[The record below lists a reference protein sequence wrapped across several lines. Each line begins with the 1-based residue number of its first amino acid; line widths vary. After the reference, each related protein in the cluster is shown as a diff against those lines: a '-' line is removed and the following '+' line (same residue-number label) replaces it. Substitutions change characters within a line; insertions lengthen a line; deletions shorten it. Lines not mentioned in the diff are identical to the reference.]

1 VAIRPAHQ
9 QQRPLSA
16 LSSLLGVRLDPNT
29 ASGTSLSRS
38 ELGSVSGVTLDSRAV
53 CPGDLYAALPG
64 ARMHGAAFCDDAV
77 AAGAV
82 AVLTDP
88 DGRARAV
95 ASGVPVFVLTD
106 PRARLG
112 EIACWVYGDPSSQLG
127 LIGVTGTSGKTT
139 STYLIEAGLRAAGH
153 RTGLIGGIEIKIG
166 TDVVPSSL
174 TTPEAPDLQALFAV
188 MAERGV
194 TAAAMEVSSHSLSL
208 GRVAGTRFDVAVFTN
223 LSQDH
228 LDFHADLEDYFRA
241 KASLFV
247 PPVIGVVNIDD
258 RHGRRLAASA
268 PVPITT
274 FSATGAAEADWRALD
289 VRSGADGSTFRVI
302 GPGGVE
308 ADVSIGLAGTFNVA
322 NALGALVALVEAGVG
337 LEDAV
342 AGVAACPGV
351 PGRLERVSGPVKWD
365 GEAGGL
371 TAFVDY
377 SHKPGAVEAVLRS
390 LRPVTRENLI
400 IVLGCGG
407 DRDRAKRPMMGAA
420 AASLADVAILTSD
433 NPRTEDPLAILAAML
448 DGVLS
453 VPRDERA
460 RVIIEPDRA
469 AAISQAVSLA
479 APGDVIVVAG
489 KGHETGQYV
498 AGAVLP
504 FDDRQVTAAALAQR
518 EQAER
523 ERDQQGKDQRG
534 QEQPEPDQLGP
545 DQPEPDQLG
554 PDQPGPLGA
563 GPLTSAL
570 DPWAVNR

>member
-16 LSSLLGVRLDPNT
+16 LSSLLGVRLTSVENSFGPN
-29 ASGTSLSRS
+29 
-38 ELGSVSGVTLDSRAV
+38 ELGCVLGVTLDSRAV
-53 CPGDLYAALPG
+53 QPGDLYVALPG
-64 ARMHGAAFCDDAV
+64 ARVHGAACCDDAV

-88 DGRARAV
+88 DGRARAT
-95 ASGVPVFVLTD
+95 ASGVPVFVLAD

-112 EIACWVYGDPSSQLG
+112 EIACWVYGDPSSRLR

-139 STYLIEAGLRAAGH
+139 STYLLESGLRAAGH
-153 RTGLIGGIEIKIG
+153 LTGLVGGVEIRIG
-166 TDVVPSSL
+166 TDRVESSL

-188 MAERGV
+188 MVERGV

-208 GRVAGTRFDVAVFTN
+208 GRVAGTSFDVAIFTN

-228 LDFHADLEDYFRA
+228 LDFHADFEDYFRA

-258 RHGRRLAASA
+258 KYGRRLASSA
-268 PVPITT
+268 PVPVTT
-274 FSATGAAEADWRALD
+274 FSAAGRQEADWRATD
-289 VRSGADGSTFRVI
+289 VRSGADGSTFRLI

-308 ADVSIGLAGTFNVA
+308 ADVSVGLVGGFNVA
-322 NALGALVALVEAGVG
+322 NAVGALVALVEAGVG
-337 LEDAV
+337 LDDAV
-342 AGVAACPGV
+342 AGVASCPGV
-351 PGRLERVSGPVKWD
+351 PGRLERVPGPAPGD
-365 GEAGGL
+365 GEVGGL

-377 SHKPGAVEAVLRS
+377 AHKPGAVEAVLRS
-390 LRPVTRENLI
+390 LRLVTQGNLI

-433 NPRTEDPLAILAAML
+433 NPRSEDPLAILAAML

-453 VPRDERA
+453 VPQEERA

-469 AAISQAVSLA
+469 AAISQAVSMA
-479 APGDVIVVAG
+479 ASGDVIVVAG

-498 AGAVLP
+498 AGTVLP
-504 FDDRQVTAAALAQR
+504 FDDRQVTAAAL
-518 EQAER
+518 
-523 ERDQQGKDQRG
+523 
-534 QEQPEPDQLGP
+534 DQLALN
-545 DQPEPDQLG
+545 QLALNQLARS
-554 PDQPGPLGA
+554 QPGRSQPGR
-563 GPLTSAL
+563 GPLASAL
-570 DPWAVNR
+570 DPWAVNQ

>member
-1 VAIRPAHQ
+1 MVA
-9 QQRPLSA
+9 
-16 LSSLLGVRLDPNT
+16 
-29 ASGTSLSRS
+29 
-38 ELGSVSGVTLDSRAV
+38 
-53 CPGDLYAALPG
+53 PGDLYVALPG
-64 ARMHGAAFCDDAV
+64 TKVHGAAFCADAV

-88 DGRARAV
+88 DGRARA
-95 ASGVPVFVLTD
+95 AQTGVPVFVLAD
-106 PRARLG
+106 PRGKLG
-112 EIACWVYGDPSSQLG
+112 EVSCWVYGNPSSRLR

-139 STYLIEAGLRAAGH
+139 STYLLESGLRAAGH
-153 RTGLIGGIEIKIG
+153 QTGLIGGVETRIG
-166 TDVVPSSL
+166 RDRLPSSL

-194 TAAAMEVSSHSLSL
+194 TAAAMEVSSHSLAL
-208 GRVAGTRFDVAVFTN
+208 GRVGGTSFDVAVFTN

-228 LDFHADLEDYFRA
+228 LDFHPDLEDYFRA
-241 KASLFV
+241 KASLFM
-247 PPVIGVVNIDD
+247 PPVLGVINIDD
-258 RHGRRLAASA
+258 KYGRRLASSA
-268 PVPITT
+268 LVPITT
-274 FSATGAAEADWRALD
+274 FSAAGRDEADWRAVD

-308 ADVSIGLAGTFNVA
+308 ADVSVGLAGVFNVA
-322 NALGALVALVEAGVG
+322 NALGAVVALVESGVG

-342 AGVAACPGV
+342 AGIAACPGV
-351 PGRLERVSGPVKWD
+351 PGRLERVPASGLDV
-365 GEAGGL
+365 

-390 LRPVTRENLI
+390 LRPVTRGSLI

-433 NPRTEDPLAILAAML
+433 NPRSEDPLAILAAML

-453 VPRDERA
+453 VPQDDRA
-460 RVIIEPDRA
+460 RVIVEPDRA
-469 AAISQAVSLA
+469 AAIAQAVGLA

-504 FDDRQVTAAALAQR
+504 FDDRAVTASALERAA
-518 EQAER
+518 
-523 ERDQQGKDQRG
+523 KG
-534 QEQPEPDQLGP
+534 QPP
-545 DQPEPDQLG
+545 
-554 PDQPGPLGA
+554 
-563 GPLTSAL
+563 L
-570 DPWAVNR
+570 DPWAVDR

>member
-9 QQRPLSA
+9 PQRPLSA
-16 LSSLLGVRLDPNT
+16 LSSLLGVRLDPDT
-29 ASGTSLSRS
+29 VVGSSLSPDD
-38 ELGSVSGVTLDSRAV
+38 LGFVSGVTLDSRAV

-64 ARMHGAAFCDDAV
+64 ARVHGAAYCAEAV

-88 DGRARAV
+88 DGRARAT
-95 ASGVPVFVLTD
+95 ASGVPVFVVAD

-112 EIACWVYGDPSSQLG
+112 EIACWVYGDPSSKLR

-139 STYLIEAGLRAAGH
+139 STYLIEAGLRESGH
-153 RTGLIGGIEIKIG
+153 RTGLVGGVEIRIG
-166 TDVVPSSL
+166 TDVVTSSL

-208 GRVAGTRFDVAVFTN
+208 GRVAGTSFDVAVFTN

-247 PPVIGVVNIDD
+247 PPVVGVVNIDD
-258 RHGRRLAASA
+258 RYGRRLASSA

-274 FSATGAAEADWRALD
+274 FSAAGAKEADWRAVD
-289 VRSGADGSTFRVI
+289 VRSGTDGSTFRLI

-308 ADVSIGLAGTFNVA
+308 ADVSVGLAGVFNVA
-322 NALGALVALVEAGVG
+322 NTLGALVALVEAGVG
-337 LEDAV
+337 LDDAV

-351 PGRLERVSGPVKWD
+351 PGRLERVPGTVPGVS
-365 GEAGGL
+365 
-371 TAFVDY
+371 AFVDY

-390 LRPVTRENLI
+390 LRAVTQGNLI

-433 NPRTEDPLAILAAML
+433 NPRSEDPLAILAAML

-453 VPRDERA
+453 VPQDERA

-469 AAISQAVSLA
+469 AAISQAVALA
-479 APGDVIVVAG
+479 TPGDVIVVAG

-518 EQAER
+518 ERDQR
-523 ERDQQGKDQRG
+523 ERDQR
-534 QEQPEPDQLGP
+534 ER
-545 DQPEPDQLG
+545 
-554 PDQPGPLGA
+554 DQPGQDRPGSPGSDPLGPLEL
-563 GPLTSAL
+563 GPLTSEL

>member
-1 VAIRPAHQ
+1 VAIRPARQ
-9 QQRPLSA
+9 QPRPLSA
-16 LSSLLGVRLDPNT
+16 LGSVLGVRLASVGPSFSPND
-29 ASGTSLSRS
+29 
-38 ELGSVSGVTLDSRAV
+38 LGRVSGVTLNSQAV
-53 CPGDLYAALPG
+53 APGDLYVALPG
-64 ARMHGAAFCDDAV
+64 SRVHGAAFCAEAV

-88 DGRARAV
+88 DGKARA
-95 ASGVPVFVLTD
+95 AATGVPVFVLAD

-112 EIACWVYGDPSSQLG
+112 EIACWVYWNPSSRLR

-139 STYLIEAGLRAAGH
+139 STYLLESGLRQAGH
-153 RTGLIGGIEIKIG
+153 RTGLIGGVETRVG
-166 TDVVPSSL
+166 AERMPSSL

-194 TAAAMEVSSHSLSL
+194 TAAAMEVSSHSLAL
-208 GRVAGTRFDVAVFTN
+208 GRVAGTSFDVAVFTN

-241 KASLFV
+241 KASLFM
-247 PPVIGVVNIDD
+247 PPLIGVVNIDD
-258 RHGRRLAASA
+258 KYGRRLASSA
-268 PVPITT
+268 VVPVTT
-274 FSATGAAEADWRALD
+274 FSAAGKAEADWRAAD

-308 ADVSIGLAGTFNVA
+308 ADASVGLAGAFNVA
-322 NALGALVALVEAGVG
+322 NALGAAVALVEAGVG

-342 AGVAACPGV
+342 AGIAACPGV
-351 PGRLERVSGPVKWD
+351 PGRLERVPAPMKGD
-365 GEAGGL
+365 GEVGGV

-390 LRPVTRENLI
+390 LRPVTRGSLI

-453 VPRDERA
+453 VPQAERA
-460 RVIIEPDRA
+460 RVIVEPDRA
-469 AAISQAVSLA
+469 AAIRQAVGLA
-479 APGDVIVVAG
+479 AAGDVIVVAG

-498 AGAVLP
+498 AGTVLP
-504 FDDRQVTAAALAQR
+504 FDDRQVTADAL
-518 EQAER
+518 ER
-523 ERDQQGKDQRG
+523 LAKG
-534 QEQPEPDQLGP
+534 QPPV
-545 DQPEPDQLG
+545 
-554 PDQPGPLGA
+554 
-563 GPLTSAL
+563 
-570 DPWAVNR
+570 DPWEAAR